1 METTAQGGGM
11 FFWFILLAFAF
22 IVIFLPA
29 RSQKKREQELMSKV
43 NALQKGDQIIIP
55 GGIIGTVAGFKDNAL
70 EVKVAENVKLTVL
83 KTAGEGGPYGMAV
96 LAAYMRSR
104 EPGQTLEAYLRS
116 RVFSD
121 DCGVSV
127 EATVEEAE
135 GYRQFLRQ
143 YRRLLPVEGNAAA
156 LLNGRT

>member
-29 RSQKKREQELMSKV
+29 RSQKKSEQELMSKV

-83 KTAGEGGPYGMAV
+83 KTAVVGLLNDVQPAAKEGGAK
-96 LAAYMRSR
+96 
-104 EPGQTLEAYLRS
+104 
-116 RVFSD
+116 
-121 DCGVSV
+121 
-127 EATVEEAE
+127 
-135 GYRQFLRQ
+135 
-143 YRRLLPVEGNAAA
+143 
-156 LLNGRT
+156 

>member
-1 METTAQGGGM
+1 M

-83 KTAGEGGPYGMAV
+83 KTAVVGLLNDVQPAAKEGGAK
-96 LAAYMRSR
+96 
-104 EPGQTLEAYLRS
+104 
-116 RVFSD
+116 
-121 DCGVSV
+121 
-127 EATVEEAE
+127 
-135 GYRQFLRQ
+135 
-143 YRRLLPVEGNAAA
+143 
-156 LLNGRT
+156 

>member
-22 IVIFLPA
+22 IIIFLPA

-83 KTAGEGGPYGMAV
+83 KTAVVGLLNDVQPAAKEGGAK
-96 LAAYMRSR
+96 
-104 EPGQTLEAYLRS
+104 
-116 RVFSD
+116 
-121 DCGVSV
+121 
-127 EATVEEAE
+127 
-135 GYRQFLRQ
+135 
-143 YRRLLPVEGNAAA
+143 
-156 LLNGRT
+156 

>member
-83 KTAGEGGPYGMAV
+83 KTAVVGLFNDVQPAAKEGGAK
-96 LAAYMRSR
+96 
-104 EPGQTLEAYLRS
+104 
-116 RVFSD
+116 
-121 DCGVSV
+121 
-127 EATVEEAE
+127 
-135 GYRQFLRQ
+135 
-143 YRRLLPVEGNAAA
+143 
-156 LLNGRT
+156 

>member
-1 METTAQGGGM
+1 METTAQGGGI

-83 KTAGEGGPYGMAV
+83 KTAVVGLLNDVQPAAKEGGAK
-96 LAAYMRSR
+96 
-104 EPGQTLEAYLRS
+104 
-116 RVFSD
+116 
-121 DCGVSV
+121 
-127 EATVEEAE
+127 
-135 GYRQFLRQ
+135 
-143 YRRLLPVEGNAAA
+143 
-156 LLNGRT
+156 

>member
-43 NALQKGDQIIIP
+43 NALQKGVQIIIP

-83 KTAGEGGPYGMAV
+83 KTAVVGLLNDVQPAAKEGGAK
-96 LAAYMRSR
+96 
-104 EPGQTLEAYLRS
+104 
-116 RVFSD
+116 
-121 DCGVSV
+121 
-127 EATVEEAE
+127 
-135 GYRQFLRQ
+135 
-143 YRRLLPVEGNAAA
+143 
-156 LLNGRT
+156 

>member
-22 IVIFLPA
+22 IVIVLPA

-83 KTAGEGGPYGMAV
+83 KTAVVGLLNDVQPAAKEGGAK
-96 LAAYMRSR
+96 
-104 EPGQTLEAYLRS
+104 
-116 RVFSD
+116 
-121 DCGVSV
+121 
-127 EATVEEAE
+127 
-135 GYRQFLRQ
+135 
-143 YRRLLPVEGNAAA
+143 
-156 LLNGRT
+156 

>member
-55 GGIIGTVAGFKDNAL
+55 GGIIGTVAGFKDNSL

-83 KTAGEGGPYGMAV
+83 KTAVVGLLNDVQPAAKEGGAK
-96 LAAYMRSR
+96 
-104 EPGQTLEAYLRS
+104 
-116 RVFSD
+116 
-121 DCGVSV
+121 
-127 EATVEEAE
+127 
-135 GYRQFLRQ
+135 
-143 YRRLLPVEGNAAA
+143 
-156 LLNGRT
+156 

>member
-1 METTAQGGGM
+1 METTAQGGGL

-83 KTAGEGGPYGMAV
+83 KTAVVGLLNDVQPAAKEGGAK
-96 LAAYMRSR
+96 
-104 EPGQTLEAYLRS
+104 
-116 RVFSD
+116 
-121 DCGVSV
+121 
-127 EATVEEAE
+127 
-135 GYRQFLRQ
+135 
-143 YRRLLPVEGNAAA
+143 
-156 LLNGRT
+156 

>member
-29 RSQKKREQELMSKV
+29 RSQKKREQELMSKI

-83 KTAGEGGPYGMAV
+83 KTAVVGLVNDVQPAAKEGGAK
-96 LAAYMRSR
+96 
-104 EPGQTLEAYLRS
+104 
-116 RVFSD
+116 
-121 DCGVSV
+121 
-127 EATVEEAE
+127 
-135 GYRQFLRQ
+135 
-143 YRRLLPVEGNAAA
+143 
-156 LLNGRT
+156 

>member
-55 GGIIGTVAGFKDNAL
+55 GGIIGSVAGFKDNAL

-83 KTAGEGGPYGMAV
+83 KTAVVGLLNDVQPAAKEGGAK
-96 LAAYMRSR
+96 
-104 EPGQTLEAYLRS
+104 
-116 RVFSD
+116 
-121 DCGVSV
+121 
-127 EATVEEAE
+127 
-135 GYRQFLRQ
+135 
-143 YRRLLPVEGNAAA
+143 
-156 LLNGRT
+156 

>member
-29 RSQKKREQELMSKV
+29 RSQKKHEQELMSKI

-83 KTAGEGGPYGMAV
+83 KTAVVGLVNDVQPAAKEGGAK
-96 LAAYMRSR
+96 
-104 EPGQTLEAYLRS
+104 
-116 RVFSD
+116 
-121 DCGVSV
+121 
-127 EATVEEAE
+127 
-135 GYRQFLRQ
+135 
-143 YRRLLPVEGNAAA
+143 
-156 LLNGRT
+156 

>member
-11 FFWFILLAFAF
+11 FFWFILLSFAF

-83 KTAGEGGPYGMAV
+83 KTAVVGLLNDVQPAAKEGGAK
-96 LAAYMRSR
+96 
-104 EPGQTLEAYLRS
+104 
-116 RVFSD
+116 
-121 DCGVSV
+121 
-127 EATVEEAE
+127 
-135 GYRQFLRQ
+135 
-143 YRRLLPVEGNAAA
+143 
-156 LLNGRT
+156 